1 MASRSKVHSVPEA
14 DTLKRVWVPI
24 VGIAMLLAIAVLASP
39 TVVALVAVT
48 GVVALAVLIAP
59 KPALV
64 ATGAFLL
71 LQTPIVNLAGGRE
84 SPLGLALQRV
94 PEVLLV
100 VGVVRIGLLWRQV
113 RTLRLPPW
121 PLACLAAFVGAGV
134 VSAVV
139 GHVPVFVTALG
150 AFLALKTWLF
160 VLLAL
165 TVPWTE
171 RDARRLTSAMIGM
184 GPLLLV
190 LAVLL
195 LAIPVERL
203 TLFADPAAIQE
214 GYFQRGA
221 LRSLQGPFPNPGVCG
236 WLFAVCGC
244 YGLAA
249 AIARQTLRG
258 GIGALASL
266 IGIVGSL
273 RRKPLFGLPI
283 AAVTAVWT
291 NGSWRQRWAIIGLV
305 VLLGGAAATLGRR
318 QVNAIVED
326 TKAGYLDPYAP
337 TAARTVLYAVGWSIA
352 RDRFPI
358 GAGFGRFGGYVSEI
372 RYSPIYDEYG
382 ISRIW
387 GLSPE
392 FPAYIEDTYWPHLLG
407 ESGWFGTIA
416 MVLALGSLWST
427 LGSVAKSGQ
436 GNLQILAFAVCMVLV
451 EAIVESVSAPI
462 FETSLQAFVIGIP
475 IGMVLVL
482 GQPQLVTSEPSHQRV
497 SAGPT

>member
-1 MASRSKVHSVPEA
+1 MPEPSGI
-14 DTLKRVWVPI
+14 RRIWVPVAGI
-24 VGIAMLLAIAVLASP
+24 VALVAIATIASP
-39 TVVALVAVT
+39 TTVALAAVT
-48 GVVALAVLIAP
+48 GVVALGVMVAP

-64 ATGAFLL
+64 ATGVFLL
-71 LQTPIVNLAGGRE
+71 LQTPMVNLAGGRE

-100 VGVVRIGLLWRQV
+100 VGVVRIGLLWRHV
-113 RTLRLPPW
+113 RMLRLPPW
-121 PLACLAAFVGAGV
+121 PLVGLAGFVGAGV
-134 VSAVV
+134 ISAVV
-139 GHVPVFVTALG
+139 GHVSLFVTALG

-160 VLLAL
+160 VLMAL

-171 RDARRLTSAMIGM
+171 LDARRLTTAMIAM
-184 GPLLLV
+184 GPVLLILS
-190 LAVLL
+190 VLL

-214 GYFQRGA
+214 GYFQRDA

-244 YGLAA
+244 YALAA
-249 AIARQTLRG
+249 AIGRQTLRG
-258 GIGALASL
+258 SVGALASL

-273 RRKPLFGLPI
+273 RRKPLLGLPI
-283 AAVTAVWT
+283 AAVTAVWK
-291 NGSWRQRWAIIGLV
+291 NGSWRQRWAIIALV

-318 QVNAIVED
+318 QVDAIVED

-358 GAGFGRFGGYVSEI
+358 GAGFGRFGGYVSAI

-407 ESGWFGTIA
+407 ETGWLGTFA
-416 MVLALGSLWST
+416 MALALGTLWSA

-436 GNLQILAFAVCMVLV
+436 GSRQILAFAVCMVLV
-451 EAIVESVSAPI
+451 EALVESVSAPV
-462 FETSLQAFVIGIP
+462 FETSLQAFVVGIP

-482 GQPQLVTSEPSHQRV
+482 GQPRLTAAEPSPQQAESEPR
-497 SAGPT
+497 